1 MRQGDI
7 LNVTITGLNN
17 EGEGVVRVGD
27 EGFVLFVPGA
37 LPGESA
43 EVRLVTKKKNYG
55 VAKVLSRGGDSPAR
69 AKPRCPLFGRCGGCQ
84 LQHIT
89 YEEQLA
95 MKRRTVEDALRRI
108 GGFPEPPVAACV
120 PSPSVWGYRNKA
132 SLPVQSARGENIA
145 AGFYKTRSHDIVPYR
160 GCPVLLPEIDEGL
173 KKITAALRERGFRGS
188 CENGGRPSGLV
199 RHVVMREARFTG
211 EKLIAIIATREPSKK
226 ERALA
231 AEAAAEIKGL
241 GGLVWNINANPG
253 NFIWGGETVTICG
266 KPVITEKL
274 GEYSFEFEASS
285 FFQVNSEQA
294 LALYRRAAALA
305 SEGGAREVLEL
316 YSGVGSLTAF
326 LAARASRVTAVE
338 SWLPAAKYIKR
349 NLARNGMDNVEPR
362 AAQAEDIAE
371 ELASRRFDTV
381 VLDPPRTGCDEKV
394 TDAILKIAPERVVYV
409 SCNPATL
416 ARDAKRLAAGGYKL
430 VEAVPFD
437 MFPQTGHC
445 ECCALFIN
453 IDGNDK
459 RRNII

>member
-55 VAKVLSRGGDSPAR
+55 VAKVLSRGGDAPAR

-84 LQHIT
+84 LQHIS

-108 GGFPEPPVAACV
+108 GGFAEPPVAACV
-120 PSPSVWGYRNKA
+120 PSPSIWGYRNKA
-132 SLPVQSARGENIA
+132 SLPVQSARGENFA
-145 AGFYKTRSHDIVPYR
+145 AGFYKTRSHEIVPYR

-173 KKITAALRERGFRGS
+173 QKITAALRAAGFRGAR
-188 CENGGRPSGLV
+188 ENGGRPAGLV
-199 RHVVMREARFTG
+199 RHIVMRQARFTG
-211 EKLIAIIATREPSKK
+211 EKLIAVIATRRPSDK
-226 ERALA
+226 ERALLSR
-231 AEAAAEIKGL
+231 AAAGIKGL
-241 GGLVWNINANPG
+241 AGIVWNVNANPG

-274 GEYSFEFEASS
+274 GEYSFAFEASS

-326 LAARASRVTAVE
+326 LAAQANRVTAVE
-338 SWLPAAKYIKR
+338 SWLPAAKYIKQ

-362 AAQAEDIAE
+362 TAQAEDIAE

-394 TDAILKIAPERVVYV
+394 IDAILKISPERVVYV

-416 ARDAKRLAAGGYKL
+416 ARDAKRLASGGYKL
-430 VEAVPFD
+430 CEATPFD
-437 MFPQTGHC
+437 MFPQTGHV
-445 ECCALFIN
+445 ESIVLLSKLI
-453 IDGNDK
+453 G
-459 RRNII
+459 

>member
-55 VAKVLSRGGDSPAR
+55 VAKVLSRGGDAPAR
-69 AKPRCPLFGRCGGCQ
+69 AKPRCPFFGRCGGCQ
-84 LQHIT
+84 LQHIF

-95 MKRRTVEDALRRI
+95 MKRRTVEDALHRI
-108 GGFPEPPVAACV
+108 GGFAEPPVAECV

-132 SLPVQSARGENIA
+132 SLPVQSARGENFA
-145 AGFYKTRSHDIVPYR
+145 AGFYKTRSHEIVPYR

-173 KKITAALRERGFRGS
+173 QKITAALRSAGFRGAR
-188 CENGGRPSGLV
+188 ENGGRPAGLV
-199 RHVVMREARFTG
+199 RHIVMRQARFTG
-211 EKLIAIIATREPSKK
+211 EKLCAVIGTRPLSKK
-226 ERALA
+226 EAALLS
-231 AEAAAEIKGL
+231 EAAAGIKGL
-241 GGLVWNINANPG
+241 TGLVYNINPNPG
-253 NFIWGGETVTICG
+253 NFIWGEKTVRICG
-266 KPVITEKL
+266 RQTITEKL
-274 GEYSFEFEASS
+274 GEYLFEFEASS

-294 LALYRRAAALA
+294 LALYRQAAALA
-305 SEGGAREVLEL
+305 AEGGAREVLEL

-326 LAARASRVTAVE
+326 LAARAGRVAAVE
-338 SWLPAAKYIKR
+338 SWLPAAKYIKQ
-349 NLARNGMDNVEPR
+349 NIARNGMDNVEQR
-362 AAQAEDIAE
+362 TAQAEDIAE
-371 ELASRRFDTV
+371 ELASRRFDAV

-394 TDAILKIAPERVVYV
+394 IDAILKISPERVVYV

-430 VEAVPFD
+430 REAMPFD
-437 MFPQTGHC
+437 MFPQTGHV
-445 ECCALFIN
+445 ETVVLLSKFN
-453 IDGNDK
+453 SK
-459 RRNII
+459 